1 MAHTRGTHNCYL
13 PFNWNAAVGSLDDG
27 DGSLIDETGGR
38 DTNEYKADDAS
49 REGVEVDTMATAE
62 QNNNSWFSPLANYLT
77 NPRLGDIGLTEAE
90 EEDDDRDDSEAK
102 DAMRRSRSRRSGKS
116 KNSLRS
122 KSNSRSKGN
131 GSRSMSSSRSNSNC
145 HRQSTGRDSPT
156 TVDGLIMIF

>member
-62 QNNNSWFSPLANYLT
+62 QKNNSWFSPLANYFT

-90 EEDDDRDDSEAK
+90 EEDDDRDESEDK
-102 DAMRRSRSRRSGKS
+102 DAMRRSRSRRIGKS
-116 KNSLRS
+116 KRILRRRWMDWS
-122 KSNSRSKGN
+122 WFFEREVF
-131 GSRSMSSSRSNSNC
+131 NC
-145 HRQSTGRDSPT
+145 IICAAACCAQN
-156 TVDGLIMIF
+156 VDIDFTACQI